1 MTLPAGLGRVA
12 LGLVLTVTTVAA
24 APQSDRVLKG
34 YFERYRAG
42 ERSAVLAEIAALG
55 AFDRQARQLAD
66 RAADWIPS
74 DSPDADRDRL
84 FVATFLLDVAAAR
97 LETDWLTVRGL
108 VEVGCRLVDRTDRD
122 HPLGLT
128 WHLAALALA
137 EGAADT
143 RFLITTDRSPGPERF
158 DHLAHSRSRYPEEAR
173 FRLAEVVVPEMGQT
187 DLAPPRDRPWRS
199 DDELRRTQV
208 GGAMELAMRRQRRR
222 ALDRFQSLTAIPSIA
237 SEAHLRSAYLAYQ
250 LNDDDAALAHL
261 RAAQGDPSDPFVTYV
276 GHLLMASIHM
286 RRQAFPAAE
295 ASLEQALS
303 VVPGAQSATQMLA
316 ARRFL
321 TGRSDEAYAL
331 VETHFTRQ
339 REVTDPWRLFGYG
352 DFRRLGDLLR
362 RLEQGLRG

>member
-1 MTLPAGLGRVA
+1 
-12 LGLVLTVTTVAA
+12 
-24 APQSDRVLKG
+24 
-34 YFERYRAG
+34 
-42 ERSAVLAEIAALG
+42 
-55 AFDRQARQLAD
+55 
-66 RAADWIPS
+66 
-74 DSPDADRDRL
+74 
-84 FVATFLLDVAAAR
+84 
-97 LETDWLTVRGL
+97 
-108 VEVGCRLVDRTDRD
+108 
-122 HPLGLT
+122 
-128 WHLAALALA
+128 
-137 EGAADT
+137 
-143 RFLITTDRSPGPERF
+143 
-158 DHLAHSRSRYPEEAR
+158 
-173 FRLAEVVVPEMGQT
+173 
-187 DLAPPRDRPWRS
+187 
-199 DDELRRTQV
+199 
-208 GGAMELAMRRQRRR
+208 MELAMRRQRRR

-321 TGRSDEAYAL
+321 TGRSDESYAL
-331 VETHFTRQ
+331 VETHFSRQ